1 MPPGGPSWTRAEKPR
16 DLKTAMLAFLK
27 YIGPYRKDIALGIAF
42 SMIASVLSLI
52 GPQYLASIT
61 DSLSESIL
69 GPAPFDTGFVF
80 RTGVL
85 LLAIYSLSVVF
96 STLEDYIIGAS
107 SEKIGARMRDDAS
120 RKISRL
126 PLSYLDSCSTGD
138 LMSRMTN
145 DTDTISNSCS
155 ESIAHTV
162 TAVTMLV
169 GSLVMMFYTDWHL
182 ASVAVIAPIMGF
194 VLLYI
199 ITRRTQ
205 KYFIAQQRDLG
216 RMNAL
221 VEETYYGH
229 DIVTAYNDR
238 KRSKARFDSINS
250 GLFDSAYRAR
260 VVTGLVPQTM
270 NFIGNVSYVVVCVA
284 GSMMIVD
291 GSIGYGV
298 IVAFILYVKQ
308 FTHPIVMI
316 AESTAQMQSVASAS
330 ERIFELLGREEMP
343 PQEDAER
350 LEPSEV
356 KGDVSFRDV
365 RFGYVPG
372 REVIHGLDLE
382 VPQGSKVSI
391 VGPTGAGKT
400 TIANLL
406 MRFYEVDSG
415 DILVDG
421 RSVKDLSRDNVHDL
435 FSMVLQDTW
444 LFDGTVRENIVF
456 TRQGVSDE
464 EVMEACRSVGLQEL
478 IDALPDGLDTRI
490 SETSGL
496 SVGQRQQMTIA
507 RAIVKDAPMIILDE
521 ATSSVD
527 TVTEK
532 QIQAAVGKLT
542 EGKTSFVIA
551 HRLSTIRDSDVIL
564 VMKEGEIVE
573 KGTHQELLDLGG
585 FYKQLHD
592 SQFEGCD

>member
-1 MPPGGPSWTRAEKPR
+1 
-16 DLKTAMLAFLK
+16 
-27 YIGPYRKDIALGIAF
+27 
-42 SMIASVLSLI
+42 
-52 GPQYLASIT
+52 
-61 DSLSESIL
+61 
-69 GPAPFDTGFVF
+69 
-80 RTGVL
+80 
-85 LLAIYSLSVVF
+85 
-96 STLEDYIIGAS
+96 
-107 SEKIGARMRDDAS
+107 
-120 RKISRL
+120 
-126 PLSYLDSCSTGD
+126 
-138 LMSRMTN
+138 
-145 DTDTISNSCS
+145 
-155 ESIAHTV
+155 
-162 TAVTMLV
+162 
-169 GSLVMMFYTDWHL
+169 
-182 ASVAVIAPIMGF
+182 
-194 VLLYI
+194 
-199 ITRRTQ
+199 
-205 KYFIAQQRDLG
+205 
-216 RMNAL
+216 
-221 VEETYYGH
+221 
-229 DIVTAYNDR
+229 
-238 KRSKARFDSINS
+238 
-250 GLFDSAYRAR
+250 
-260 VVTGLVPQTM
+260 
-270 NFIGNVSYVVVCVA
+270 
-284 GSMMIVD
+284 
-291 GSIGYGV
+291 
-298 IVAFILYVKQ
+298 
-308 FTHPIVMI
+308 
-316 AESTAQMQSVASAS
+316 
-330 ERIFELLGREEMP
+330 MP

-356 KGDVSFRDV
+356 KGDVSFREV

-464 EVMEACRSVGLQEL
+464 EVMEACRSVGLQGL
-478 IDALPDGLDTRI
+478 IEALPDGLDTRI

-507 RAIVKDAPMIILDE
+507 RAIIKDAPMIILDE